1 MKSIESDSKHR
12 ITSDDVID
20 ILQLVNMVSKTVVD
34 WLQMKKERGSHDGKE
49 E

>member
-1 MKSIESDSKHR
+1 MKSIESDSKPK

-20 ILQLVNMVSKTVVD
+20 ILQLVNMVSKTVGD
-34 WLQMKKERGSHDGKE
+34 WLMMKRERGSHDGKE